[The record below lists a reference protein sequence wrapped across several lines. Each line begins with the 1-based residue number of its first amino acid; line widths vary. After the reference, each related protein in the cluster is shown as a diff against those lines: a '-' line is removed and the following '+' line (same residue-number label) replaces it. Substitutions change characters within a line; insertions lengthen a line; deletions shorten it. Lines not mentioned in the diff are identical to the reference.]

1 MRTKKKPS
9 GPIVAGPGQ
18 SSGTEAYKLLLQ
30 AIEAGALAPGTRLRE
45 ADLAQRFQ
53 ISRTPVR
60 EALKRLES
68 QGLVAH
74 EPHYGAMVATLD
86 YGQIVELYQY
96 RELLEAEAARLA
108 AIHASPT
115 EIEVMQHMVQSD
127 RLLIEHPQELARTN
141 RLFHQQIR
149 DSARN
154 RYLAQTLENLRLSLA
169 LLAGTTLGAP
179 GRGKE
184 AIDEHAALV
193 SAIAERRPEAAE
205 AAARAHIKRAFR
217 TRIELLQRAAPS

>member
-1 MRTKKKPS
+1 MRNNKKPS
-9 GPIVAGPGQ
+9 DRIAVGPRQ

-30 AIEAGALAPGTRLRE
+30 AIEAGTLSPGTRLRE
-45 ADLAQRFQ
+45 VELAQRFK

-74 EPHYGAMVATLD
+74 EPHYGAMVAKID

-115 EIEVMQHMVQSD
+115 EIEVMQQMVESD
-127 RLLIEHPQELARTN
+127 RLIVGNPLPSLKIAPN
-141 RLFHQQIR
+141 
-149 DSARN
+149 N
-154 RYLAQTLENLRLSLA
+154 RLSLW
-169 LLAGTTLGAP
+169 
-179 GRGKE
+179 
-184 AIDEHAALV
+184 
-193 SAIAERRPEAAE
+193 
-205 AAARAHIKRAFR
+205 
-217 TRIELLQRAAPS
+217 

>member
-1 MRTKKKPS
+1 MRAKKKPS
-9 GPIVAGPGQ
+9 SPIVVGPGQ
-18 SSGTEAYKLLLQ
+18 SSGAEAYKLLLL
-30 AIEAGALAPGTRLRE
+30 AIEAGTLAPGTRLRE
-45 ADLAQRFQ
+45 VELAQRFQ

-115 EIEVMQHMVQSD
+115 EIEVMQHMVRSD

-179 GRGKE
+179 GRGGE
-184 AIDEHAALV
+184 SIDEHAALV
-193 SAIAERRPEAAE
+193 SAIAARRPEAAE

-217 TRIELLQRAAPS
+217 TRIELLQGATPP

>member
-45 ADLAQRFQ
+45 ADLAPRFQ

-60 EALKRLES
+60 EALKLLES
-68 QGLVAH
+68 RGLVAH

-96 RELLEAEAARLA
+96 RELLEAEA
-108 AIHASPT
+108 
-115 EIEVMQHMVQSD
+115 D
-127 RLLIEHPQELARTN
+127 R
-141 RLFHQQIR
+141 
-149 DSARN
+149 
-154 RYLAQTLENLRLSLA
+154 
-169 LLAGTTLGAP
+169 
-179 GRGKE
+179 
-184 AIDEHAALV
+184 
-193 SAIAERRPEAAE
+193 
-205 AAARAHIKRAFR
+205 
-217 TRIELLQRAAPS
+217 

>member
-1 MRTKKKPS
+1 MRPKKTDT
-9 GPIVAGPGQ
+9 PIAAGLGR
-18 SSGTEAYKLLLQ
+18 SSAAEAYNLLLQ
-30 AIEAGALAPGTRLRE
+30 AIEAGTLAPGTRLRE
-45 ADLAQRFQ
+45 VDLAKRFE

-74 EPHYGAMVATLD
+74 EPHYGAMVATLG

-96 RELLEAEAARLA
+96 RELLESEAARLA

-115 EIEVMQHMVQSD
+115 EIEVLQQMVRSD
-127 RLLIEHPQELARTN
+127 RLIVGHPRDLALAN

-154 RYLAQTLENLRLSLA
+154 RYLSQTLENLRLSLA
-169 LLAGTTLGAP
+169 LLAGTTMGAP
-179 GRGKE
+179 GGGSE
-184 AIDEHAALV
+184 SIEEHAAV
-193 SAIAERRPEAAE
+193 VAAIAERNPDAAE
-205 AAARAHIKRAFR
+205 AAARGHIKNAFR
-217 TRIELLQRAAPS
+217 RELQSSRTTTT